1 MKKLNISIIIVSDTR
16 TAGTDKSGKLLK
28 KLIEKSG
35 HRVIEKI
42 IVPDDIYAIRSSVS
56 SYIINKGVD
65 VVIASGGTGI
75 TGRDGTPEAIKVL
88 LDKEIEGFGELF
100 RSISFNKIKTSSLQT
115 RALAG
120 VANSTF
126 IFVLPGSVDACSTA
140 WNDIIQHQLNS
151 ETKPCNLVMLMPR
164 LKEQL

>member
-1 MKKLNISIIIVSDTR
+1 MKKLNINIIIVSDTR

-56 SYIINKGVD
+56 NYIINKEID

-100 RSISFNKIKTSSLQT
+100 RSISFDKIKTSSLQT

-164 LKEQL
+164 LKE

>member
-1 MKKLNISIIIVSDTR
+1 MKKLNINIIIVSDTR

-35 HRVIEKI
+35 HRVIAKT

-56 SYIINKGVD
+56 NYIINKEID
-65 VVIASGGTGI
+65 VVITSGGTGI

-88 LDKEIEGFGELF
+88 LDKEIDGFGELF
-100 RSISFNKIKTSSLQT
+100 RSISFDKIKTSSLQT

-126 IFVLPGSVDACSTA
+126 IFVLPGSADACSTS
-140 WNDIIQHQLNS
+140 WNDIIQHQLNM
-151 ETKPCNLVMLMPR
+151 K
-164 LKEQL
+164 

>member
-1 MKKLNISIIIVSDTR
+1 MKKLNINIIIVSDTR

-56 SYIINKGVD
+56 NYIINKEID
-65 VVIASGGTGI
+65 AVIASGGTGI

-100 RSISFNKIKTSSLQT
+100 RSISFDKIKTSSLQT

-126 IFVLPGSVDACSTA
+126 IFVLPGSADACSTA

-164 LKEQL
+164 LKE

>member
-1 MKKLNISIIIVSDTR
+1 MKKLNINIIIVSDTR

-35 HRVIEKI
+35 HRIIEKI

-56 SYIINKGVD
+56 NYIINKEID

-100 RSISFNKIKTSSLQT
+100 RSISFDKIKTSSLQT

-126 IFVLPGSVDACSTA
+126 IFVLPGSADACSTA
-140 WNDIIQHQLNS
+140 WNNIIQHQLNS

-164 LKEQL
+164 LKE

>member
-56 SYIINKGVD
+56 NYIINKGVD

-100 RSISFNKIKTSSLQT
+100 RSISFDKIKTSSLQT
-115 RALAG
+115 RTLAG

-126 IFVLPGSVDACSTA
+126 IFVLPGSADACSTA

-164 LKEQL
+164 LKE

>member
-35 HRVIEKI
+35 HRVIAKI

-100 RSISFNKIKTSSLQT
+100 RSISFDKIKTSSLQT

-151 ETKPCNLVMLMPR
+151 ETRPCNLVMLMPR
-164 LKEQL
+164 LKE

>member
-1 MKKLNISIIIVSDTR
+1 MKKLNINIIIVSDTR

-28 KLIEKSG
+28 KLIKKSG

-56 SYIINKGVD
+56 NYIINKEID

-100 RSISFNKIKTSSLQT
+100 RSISFDKIKTSSLQT

-126 IFVLPGSVDACSTA
+126 IFVLPGSADACSTA

-164 LKEQL
+164 LKE

>member
-1 MKKLNISIIIVSDTR
+1 MKKLNINIIIVSDTR

-56 SYIINKGVD
+56 NYIINKEID
-65 VVIASGGTGI
+65 VVITSGGTGI

-88 LDKEIEGFGELF
+88 LDKEIDGFGELF
-100 RSISFNKIKTSSLQT
+100 RSISFDKIKTSSLQT

-126 IFVLPGSVDACSTA
+126 IFVLPGSADACSTA

-164 LKEQL
+164 LKE

>member
-35 HRVIEKI
+35 HRVIEKT

-56 SYIINKGVD
+56 NYIINKGVD

-100 RSISFNKIKTSSLQT
+100 RSISFDKIKTSSLQT

-126 IFVLPGSVDACSTA
+126 IFVLPGSADACSTA

-164 LKEQL
+164 LKE

>member
-1 MKKLNISIIIVSDTR
+1 MKKLNINIIIVSDTR

-56 SYIINKGVD
+56 NYIINKEID

-100 RSISFNKIKTSSLQT
+100 RSISFDKIKTSSLQT
-115 RALAG
+115 RTLAG

-140 WNDIIQHQLNS
+140 WNNIIQHQLNS

-164 LKEQL
+164 LKE

>member
-1 MKKLNISIIIVSDTR
+1 MKKLNINIIIVSDTR
-16 TAGTDKSGKLLK
+16 TTGTDKSGKLLK

-35 HRVIEKI
+35 HKVIEKI

-56 SYIINKGVD
+56 SYIINKEID
-65 VVIASGGTGI
+65 TVIVSGGTGI

-100 RSISFNKIKTSSLQT
+100 RSISFDKIKTSSLQT

-126 IFVLPGSVDACSTA
+126 IFVLPGSADACSTA
-140 WNDIIQHQLNS
+140 WNDIIQYQLNS

-164 LKEQL
+164 LKE

>member
-35 HRVIEKI
+35 HRVIAKI

-151 ETKPCNLVMLMPR
+151 EIKPCNLVMLMPR
-164 LKEQL
+164 LKE